1 MHKIIIST
9 LEVHR
14 IACDSWKSCFIIK
27 FDGNKRVVLKNAF
40 KIKTLGIKPV
50 ICHVISVADEISR
63 LLSRYHRVY
72 YRTGNKFTKFKP
84 CCQFA
89 NLLSCHS
96 GRNGNDETVS
106 RKISLAHTSL

>member
-14 IACDSWKSCFIIK
+14 IACDSWKSCFIIT
-27 FDGNKRVVLKNAF
+27 FDGNKRVVSMNAF

-63 LLSRYHRVY
+63 LLSRYHR
-72 YRTGNKFTKFKP
+72 
-84 CCQFA
+84 
-89 NLLSCHS
+89 L
-96 GRNGNDETVS
+96 
-106 RKISLAHTSL
+106 